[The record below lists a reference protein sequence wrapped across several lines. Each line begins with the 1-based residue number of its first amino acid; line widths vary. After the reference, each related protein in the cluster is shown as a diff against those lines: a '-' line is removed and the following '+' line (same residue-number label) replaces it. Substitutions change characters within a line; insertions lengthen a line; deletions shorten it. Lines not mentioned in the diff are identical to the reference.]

1 MAQTLLRKR
10 PYRQQRSQAEEAY
23 EEPQTRKRL
32 DMEGASAIRFKSTHK
47 EMERIQSICDNIVD
61 LLTNLQQIDEGN
73 LSGVSIEDQIQVRG
87 YKNELEAYIKKYQES
102 QIVFD
107 PAVQRAEIDT
117 FCDKSTALIECL
129 LPMLPPG
136 ADQNQNDE

>member
-1 MAQTLLRKR
+1 
-10 PYRQQRSQAEEAY
+10 
-23 EEPQTRKRL
+23 
-32 DMEGASAIRFKSTHK
+32 MEGASAIRFKSTHK

-61 LLTNLQQIDEGN
+61 LLTNLQQIDEG
-73 LSGVSIEDQIQVRG
+73 SIAGVSIEDQIQVRG

-136 ADQNQNDE
+136 ADQN

>member
-10 PYRQQRSQAEEAY
+10 PYRQQRTQEEEAY

-61 LLTNLQQIDEGN
+61 LLTNLQQIDEG
-73 LSGVSIEDQIQVRG
+73 SPAGVSIEDQIQVRG

-107 PAVQRAEIDT
+107 PAV
-117 FCDKSTALIECL
+117 
-129 LPMLPPG
+129 
-136 ADQNQNDE
+136 